1 MHLTEK
7 KRHLRAK
14 HRMEIVENLWQ
25 VGGSDLTAPEDAAIY
40 LVQLGKQA
48 ALIDAGCGNAHNR
61 LVDNITAV
69 LPGDVR
75 ITHLFLTHCHYDH
88 VGGAAALRKQYGCK
102 IVAHRLDTVYLES
115 GDSGVT
121 AASWYGAIMPP
132 LIIDHHIKGRK
143 KIFELGNGQVTAY
156 HCPGHSPGSL
166 VYTVRLEHQKI
177 LFGQDV
183 HGPLDPSLLSNRGD
197 YKRSLKFMMGLR
209 ADILCEGHFGIYK
222 GIDNINRFIKTYL

>member
-1 MHLTEK
+1 
-7 KRHLRAK
+7 
-14 HRMEIVENLWQ
+14 MEIVKNLWQ
-25 VGGSDLTAPEDAAIY
+25 VGGGDLTAPEDAAIY
-40 LVQLGKQA
+40 LVRLGKQA

-61 LVDNITAV
+61 LTKNIAAV
-69 LPGDVR
+69 LSGDVR
-75 ITHLFLTHCHYDH
+75 ITHLFITHCHYDH
-88 VGGAAALRKQYGCK
+88 VGGAAALKEQYGCK
-102 IVAHRLDTVYLES
+102 LVAHRLDAVYLES

-132 LIIDHHIKGRK
+132 LIIDRHIEGHKE
-143 KIFELGNGQVTAY
+143 IFELGNGQISAY

-166 VYTVRLEHQKI
+166 VYTVRLENQKI

-222 GIDNINRFIKTYL
+222 GINNINRFINSFL